1 MAIQILSDEQR
12 RRYARF
18 AGSPSPEQLA
28 RHFHLDIADQ
38 EIIQTL
44 RGDHNRLGFALMLC
58 SARFLGAFPDSET
71 EVPKSVR
78 VTLARQIALEP
89 NAPLSG
95 YFGSRQRERHLAA
108 IQESYGFSDFLTE
121 GYARFRLARWL
132 YALCWSGDD
141 HPGPLIERGIS
152 WLIANKVLLPGVT
165 TLERFVGRIRDRA
178 RNRLWKRLVLGL
190 NQDQRMR
197 IAGLFDEAETSR
209 FSELDALRTAPTKR
223 RPTEFL
229 AHLDRLNAIRAFNL
243 RPVSPKGV
251 PAATLERLA
260 RVARVGKPSAIA
272 ALQEPRKADR
282 ILGSFGSA

>member
-1 MAIQILSDEQR
+1 MAIQILTDEQR

-18 AGSPSPEQLA
+18 AGNPSSEQLA
-28 RHFHLDIADQ
+28 RHFYLDVADQ

-71 EVPKSVR
+71 EVPKPVR
-78 VTLARQIALEP
+78 ATLARQIALKP
-89 NAPLSG
+89 DAPLNG

-108 IQESYGFSDFLTE
+108 IQENYGFSDFLTE

-141 HPGPLIERGIS
+141 HPGRLIERAIS

-178 RNRLWKRLVLGL
+178 RNRLWRRLVLGL
-190 NQDQRMR
+190 NQDQRKR
-197 IAGLFDEAETSR
+197 ITGLFDEAGS
-209 FSELDALRTAPTKR
+209 SLYQAPLALTY
-223 RPTEFL
+223 
-229 AHLDRLNAIRAFNL
+229 
-243 RPVSPKGV
+243 
-251 PAATLERLA
+251 
-260 RVARVGKPSAIA
+260 
-272 ALQEPRKADR
+272 
-282 ILGSFGSA
+282 